1 MNSLSDDTSCP
12 PMATPICPICY
23 DDISPDTGRT
33 VLSCTH
39 EFHLFCIASW
49 FIQCD
54 ESSCPCCRKMMG
66 KLEDLPT
73 EADTEYES
81 DDDTLSYE
89 SEDDSTYF
97 TYAELNAF
105 LRSKGGRGI
114 KMATWLS
121 MHPTDCQVAF
131 TRSADLDLFVIGN
144 GGQSV
149 TESDWDSLPSNN
161 LQTLPMSYESLIKV
175 HLMAD
180 GTWNSLMSST
190 YSGVTVTLAKGEESS
205 AGKLANLVTKKI
217 QTLWRSR

>member
-1 MNSLSDDTSCP
+1 MS
-12 PMATPICPICY
+12 TPTNMSTPSTCPICY
-23 DDISPDTGRT
+23 DDISSDTGRT
-33 VLSCTH
+33 VLSCAH

-54 ESSCPCCRKMMG
+54 ESSCPCCRKTMG

-73 EADTEYES
+73 EDES

-89 SEDDSTYF
+89 SEEDSTYF
-97 TYAELNAF
+97 TYAELNVF

-114 KMATWLS
+114 TMSTWLA
-121 MHPTDCQVAF
+121 MHPTDGQVVF
-131 TRSADLDLFVIGN
+131 TRSADLDLFVCGN
-144 GGQSV
+144 GAQSL
-149 TESDWDSLPSNN
+149 TADDWDSLPSNN
-161 LQTLPMSYESLIKV
+161 LHTPPMSYESLIKV
-175 HLMAD
+175 HLMSD

-190 YSGVTVTLAKGEESS
+190 YTGVTISLAKGEEAS

>member
-1 MNSLSDDTSCP
+1 
-12 PMATPICPICY
+12 
-23 DDISPDTGRT
+23 
-33 VLSCTH
+33 
-39 EFHLFCIASW
+39 
-49 FIQCD
+49 
-54 ESSCPCCRKMMG
+54 MMG

-73 EADTEYES
+73 EAEAEYES

-161 LQTLPMSYESLIKV
+161 LTIPAMSYETLIKV
-175 HLMAD
+175 HLMTD

-190 YSGVTVTLAKGEESS
+190 YSGVTVTLAKGEEAS